1 MVWEYWFILLGI
13 TEYIIYRSFIKSLK
27 YTGEYDTDNSI
38 QEGIHH
44 NIRWLIAI
52 DTKQLLKSIIIMAA
66 ISVSLYR
73 LILYDDYIVCAVLA
87 VILII
92 FHREKEGGSLR
103 E

>member
-44 NIRWLIAI
+44 NIRA
-52 DTKQLLKSIIIMAA
+52 DS
-66 ISVSLYR
+66 
-73 LILYDDYIVCAVLA
+73 
-87 VILII
+87 
-92 FHREKEGGSLR
+92 H
-103 E
+103 